1 MNEKLPYYLLIALI
15 LSSSLFAQK
24 ALPDPIQTAKYCTA
38 IYKAQLFRES
48 PVFKTIKKMIYNHE
62 IRLNH
67 KLNTQISLEL
77 FVPSAFTSFLK
88 NKKLDLFH
96 YPKFKSGLLHH
107 LATRFKEKTLSIRF
121 SDNEKTFEEYFSGF
135 FIPCI

>member
-1 MNEKLPYYLLIALI
+1 
-15 LSSSLFAQK
+15 
-24 ALPDPIQTAKYCTA
+24 
-38 IYKAQLFRES
+38 
-48 PVFKTIKKMIYNHE
+48 MIYNHE

-107 LATRFKEKTLSIRF
+107 LATRFKEKTLSIRS

-135 FIPCI
+135 FIPCIYGEMVASYQPCFFKNFTESALRLRIKCFFFHY